1 MGTVDLHELK
11 VYQLAMR
18 VGEEV
23 WTLTAGW
30 EWITKQTVGLQWVRA
45 ADGIAANIA
54 EGYGRCS
61 AKENV
66 RFCHDAMGSLRQ
78 TQTWLEKASARRFV
92 TESVAR
98 ELSLK
103 LDSLRR
109 QLDSYI
115 DSFDLTQPNA
125 FRENSRDSSI
135 HLLPLEELFY
145 PRSSPWN
152 N

>member
-1 MGTVDLHELK
+1 
-11 VYQLAMR
+11 
-18 VGEEV
+18 
-23 WTLTAGW
+23 
-30 EWITKQTVGLQWVRA
+30 LQWVRS
-45 ADGIAANIA
+45 ADSIAANIA

-66 RFCHDAMGSLRQ
+66 RFCYDAQGALRQ
-78 TQTWLEKASARRFV
+78 TQTWLEKATARRLV

-103 LDSLRR
+103 LDALRR

-115 DSFDLTQPNA
+115 DSFDITQPNA
-125 FRENSRDSSI
+125 VRENSRDSSI
-135 HLLPLEELFY
+135 HLLPLEELFH
-145 PRSSPWN
+145 PRPSSWN